1 MVTASPW
8 LRRGGVGA
16 GPVQV
21 SRGGETI
28 AAQAPSAADV
38 STISVAAT
46 QVAAAAASFNET
58 DCYAIKYSA
67 TCYPSSQYIP
77 PPEPWDEWVSWGQ
90 AVIGYLQ
97 NAVAAAENAA
107 AAASRVAASNQAAYY
122 SAQSANSSVGAAQQ
136 MLPGIQAQLAASGWT
151 WQSADGSTGKYPLCA
166 SYKVNKEEDF
176 IFSPTP
182 SFVSSISQALQDCSG
197 AVSYA
202 QQAVKLAQAAM
213 PTPAPSEVSRMSFS
227 SIQRDMLGAPV
238 QVSRGGEAVSASAQ
252 AAAQLQQQKNA
263 LAAQINQAAA
273 NLQNAWNAFQQ
284 SLGWSTPDCS
294 NASSSGTTAWVTQA
308 IGYAKAMQ
316 AAANVADNV
325 ATAMTQLVKTQ
336 AAINDAQAAS
346 AAHLACSQAVAAL
359 PTSPVPWRGG
369 WFAGN
374 DNSATGTT
382 YNSDCH
388 PDPGGPGVAGVTQAY
403 QYAGNAIAAAMNA
416 LGLSAPA
423 PTTSA
428 ETARTSFSSIQRDML
443 GAPVQVSRGGEI
455 PHAPGVVPAM
465 PTPPP
470 TQGPSP
476 CEAWTL
482 GETVFVGQTIFQAL
496 QVIPA
501 AVSQLAASGR
511 IGEAVTYLIDG
522 GWYHF
527 QPSGKQV
534 AIYYC
539 SRSPV
544 QVSRPE
550 GPRPPSPDTWSMSVG
565 SSGVG
570 QGPGEQAPTPSA
582 TPNASPAATQP
593 PATTGAS
600 NAATTGVVTGSLIAT
615 AVVFTLV
622 AWSLEKGLDK
632 VFSSKK

>member
-1 MVTASPW
+1 MVTTSPW

-21 SRGGETI
+21 SRGGEAI

-58 DCYAIKYSA
+58 DCYTIKYSA

-90 AVIGYLQ
+90 ALVGYLQ

-107 AAASRVAASNQAAYY
+107 AAASRVAAGNQAAYY

-182 SFVSSISQALQDCSG
+182 SFISSISQALQDCSG

-238 QVSRGGEAVSASAQ
+238 QVSRE
-252 AAAQLQQQKNA
+252 
-263 LAAQINQAAA
+263 
-273 NLQNAWNAFQQ
+273 
-284 SLGWSTPDCS
+284 TPRP
-294 NASSSGTTAWVTQA
+294 
-308 IGYAKAMQ
+308 
-316 AAANVADNV
+316 
-325 ATAMTQLVKTQ
+325 TQ
-336 AAINDAQAAS
+336 AA
-346 AAHLACSQAVAAL
+346 
-359 PTSPVPWRGG
+359 
-369 WFAGN
+369 
-374 DNSATGTT
+374 
-382 YNSDCH
+382 
-388 PDPGGPGVAGVTQAY
+388 
-403 QYAGNAIAAAMNA
+403 
-416 LGLSAPA
+416 
-423 PTTSA
+423 
-428 ETARTSFSSIQRDML
+428 
-443 GAPVQVSRGGEI
+443 
-455 PHAPGVVPAM
+455 
-465 PTPPP
+465 
-470 TQGPSP
+470 SP

-550 GPRPPSPDTWSMSVG
+550 GVG
-565 SSGVG
+565 ANGDS
-570 QGPGEQAPTPSA
+570 TPSA
-582 TPNASPAATQP
+582 TPNASPSATQP

-600 NAATTGVVTGSLIAT
+600 NAATTGVITGSLIAT